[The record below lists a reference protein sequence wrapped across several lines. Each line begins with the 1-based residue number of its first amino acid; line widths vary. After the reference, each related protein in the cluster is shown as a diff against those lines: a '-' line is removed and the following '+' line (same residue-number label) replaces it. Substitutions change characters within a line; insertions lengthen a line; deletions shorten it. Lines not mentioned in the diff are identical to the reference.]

1 MQAPLPEKLVGSFR
15 ISDGIF
21 VVDGV
26 ILSVAVLQA
35 ERRISATTLC
45 AAGDLLKARALRDGA
60 LLDSEFK
67 LSHYGNKEE
76 WMKCTYLQLPTPS
89 FFHSFTTTKI

>member
-67 LSHYGNKEE
+67 LSHYGKQGGMDE
-76 WMKCTYLQLPTPS
+76 MHLLAAAYPS

>member
-15 ISDGIF
+15 ISDGTLL
-21 VVDGV
+21 VDGAT
-26 ILSVAVLQA
+26 LGVAVLQA

-45 AAGDLLKARALRDGA
+45 ATGDLLKTRALRDGA

-67 LSHYGNKEE
+67 TEPLWETRRNG
-76 WMKCTYLQLPTPS
+76 
-89 FFHSFTTTKI
+89 